1 MNLFF
6 DSIIV
11 AYLVSALTFA
21 VATFRDRK
29 VPGKWEY
36 KHPRITL
43 TVFIVLCFSV
53 LVVLWG
59 SFVEPRRITI
69 NPVSI
74 DLPNFDPTKPVRI
87 ALISDVHVGT
97 YKKDGWVRRV
107 AQRITQENP
116 DFVFIAGDLIVDKA
130 EHTQYLS
137 AFEELTSKFQV
148 YAVLGDH
155 DYQVKKKPV
164 FKIREDIAQT
174 VSNALIQAGVQVLQN
189 EVRAV
194 EKYGASFTV
203 VGLDDWLAGK
213 TDMARALSSCHPE
226 RSEGSRVIRDQRDP
240 SATPQDDKVCT
251 PTLVLVHNPDFIL
264 DPESKNADLILAGNT
279 HGGQIRLP
287 VIGPVPRLPS
297 KLPRTFDEGLFTLEN
312 GTRLFITSGISES
325 GPRARLFNPP
335 EIVILELY

>member
-11 AYLVSALTFA
+11 AYLVAALTFA

-29 VPGKWEY
+29 VPGKWENR
-36 KHPRITL
+36 HPLITL
-43 TVFIVLCFSV
+43 TVFIFLCLSV

-69 NPVSI
+69 NSVSI
-74 DLPNFDPTKPVRI
+74 DLPHFEPTKPVRV

-97 YKKDGWVRRV
+97 YKKSGWVQRV
-107 AQRITQENP
+107 ARRIAQESP
-116 DFVFIAGDLIVDKA
+116 DFVFIAGDLIVDKP
-130 EHTQYLS
+130 EHAQYLS
-137 AFEELTSKFQV
+137 SFEELASKFQI

-155 DYQVKKKPV
+155 DYQVKKKPT
-164 FKIREDIAQT
+164 FSIKEDIAQT
-174 VSNALIQAGVQVLQN
+174 VYDTLMSAGITVLRN
-189 EVRAV
+189 EAQLM
-194 EKYGASFTV
+194 EKYGATFTL

-213 TDMARALSSCHPE
+213 TQTEKLKDRKTE
-226 RSEGSRVIRDQRDP
+226 ETII
-240 SATPQDDKVCT
+240 
-251 PTLVLVHNPDFIL
+251 VLVHNPDFIL
-264 DPESKNADLILAGNT
+264 DPESKNADLILGGNT

-287 VIGPVPRLPS
+287 VIGPVPHLPS
-297 KLPRTFDEGLFTLEN
+297 KLPRSFDEGLFTLEN

-335 EIVILELY
+335 EIVLLELH